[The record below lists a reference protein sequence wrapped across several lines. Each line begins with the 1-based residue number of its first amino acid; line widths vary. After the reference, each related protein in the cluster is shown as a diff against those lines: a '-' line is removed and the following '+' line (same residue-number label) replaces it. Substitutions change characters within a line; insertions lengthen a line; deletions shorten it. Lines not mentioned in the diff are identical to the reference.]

1 MIRRQT
7 VNKFSVVISA
17 PSGAGKS
24 TLINRIMKKDP
35 RFSFSVST
43 TTRSPRDGEKDGIN
57 YYFKE
62 RKEFEAMIANDE
74 FLEWAEVHGNL
85 YGTTKKEVDRIHA
98 AEKIP
103 LFDIDVQGAK
113 NIRDKIAGV
122 FVFIVPPS
130 MEELERR
137 LLSRSTDSQETI
149 KLRIKNASAELAY
162 AGIYDYVI
170 VNDSL
175 ETAES
180 DFFSVMRAEEIR
192 TSRMIFKINELAG
205 GLK

>member
-1 MIRRQT
+1 M
-7 VNKFSVVISA
+7 NKFSVIISA

-24 TLINRIMKKDP
+24 TLISRIMKKDP

-43 TTRSPRDGEKDGIN
+43 TTRAPREGEKDGIN
-57 YYFKE
+57 YYFKD
-62 RKEFEAMIANDE
+62 RKDFEKMIENDE

-85 YGTTKKEVDRIHA
+85 YGTSKKEVDRIHA

-113 NIRDKIAGV
+113 NIREKIAGV

-130 MEELERR
+130 MEELKRR

-149 KLRIKNASAELAY
+149 ELRIRNASAELAY

-175 ETAES
+175 ETAEN
-180 DFFSVMRAEEIR
+180 DFFSVMRAEEIK
-192 TSRMIFKINELAG
+192 TSRMIYKINDLAG

>member
-1 MIRRQT
+1 
-7 VNKFSVVISA
+7 VNKFSVIISA

-24 TLINRIMKKDP
+24 TLISRIMKKDS

-43 TTRSPRDGEKDGIN
+43 TTRLPREGEKDGIN
-57 YYFKE
+57 YYFKD
-62 RKEFEAMIANDE
+62 RKEFEKMIANDE

-85 YGTTKKEVDRIHA
+85 YGTSKKEVDRIHA

-113 NIRDKIAGV
+113 NIREKIAGV

-130 MEELERR
+130 MEELKRR

-149 KLRIKNASAELAY
+149 DLRIHNASAELAY

-175 ETAES
+175 ETAEN
-180 DFFSVMRAEEIR
+180 DFFSVMRAEEIK
-192 TSRMIFKINELAG
+192 TSRMIYKINDLAG

>member
-1 MIRRQT
+1 M
-7 VNKFSVVISA
+7 NKFSVVISA

-24 TLINRIMKKDP
+24 TLITRIMKKDP

-43 TTRSPRDGEKDGIN
+43 TTRSPREGEKDGIN

-62 RKEFEAMIANDE
+62 RKEFEIMIENDE

-130 MEELERR
+130 MEELKRR
-137 LLSRSTDSQETI
+137 LLTRSTDSQDTI
-149 KLRIKNASAELAY
+149 ELRIKNASAELAY

-175 ETAES
+175 ETAEN

-192 TSRMIFKINELAG
+192 ISRMIFKINELAG
-205 GLK
+205 GHK

>member
-1 MIRRQT
+1 
-7 VNKFSVVISA
+7 VNKFSVIISA

-24 TLINRIMKKDP
+24 TLISRIMKKDP

-43 TTRSPRDGEKDGIN
+43 TTRSPREGEKDGIN
-57 YYFKE
+57 YYFKD
-62 RKEFEAMIANDE
+62 RKEFEQMIANDE

-85 YGTTKKEVDRIHA
+85 YGTSKKEVDRIHA

-113 NIRDKIAGV
+113 NIREKIAGV

-130 MEELERR
+130 MEELKRR

-149 KLRIKNASAELAY
+149 DLRIKNASAELAY

-175 ETAES
+175 ETAEN
-180 DFFSVMRAEEIR
+180 DFFSVMRAEEIK
-192 TSRMIFKINELAG
+192 TSRMIYKINDLAG

>member
-1 MIRRQT
+1 M
-7 VNKFSVVISA
+7 NKFSVIISA

-24 TLINRIMKKDP
+24 TLISRIMKKDS
-35 RFSFSVST
+35 RFSVSVST
-43 TTRSPRDGEKDGIN
+43 TTRSPREGEKDGIN
-57 YYFKE
+57 YYFKD
-62 RKEFEAMIANDE
+62 RKDFEKMIENDE

-85 YGTTKKEVDRIHA
+85 YGTSKKEVDRIHA

-103 LFDIDVQGAK
+103 LCDIDVQGAI
-113 NIRDKIAGV
+113 NIREKIAGV

-130 MEELERR
+130 MEELKRR

-149 KLRIKNASAELAY
+149 ELRIRNASAELAY

-175 ETAES
+175 ETAEN
-180 DFFSVMRAEEIR
+180 DFFSVMRAEEIK
-192 TSRMIFKINELAG
+192 TSRMIYKINDLAG

>member
-1 MIRRQT
+1 M
-7 VNKFSVVISA
+7 NKFSVIISA

-24 TLINRIMKKDP
+24 TLISRIMKKDS

-43 TTRSPRDGEKDGIN
+43 TTRLPREGEKDGIN
-57 YYFKE
+57 YYFKD
-62 RKEFEAMIANDE
+62 RKEFEKMIANDE

-85 YGTTKKEVDRIHA
+85 YGTSKKEVDRIHA

-113 NIRDKIAGV
+113 NIREKIAGV

-130 MEELERR
+130 MEELKRR

-149 KLRIKNASAELAY
+149 DLRIHNASAELAY

-175 ETAES
+175 ETAEN
-180 DFFSVMRAEEIR
+180 DFFSVMRAEEIK
-192 TSRMIFKINELAG
+192 TSRMIYKINDLAG

>member
-1 MIRRQT
+1 M
-7 VNKFSVVISA
+7 NKFSVIISA

-24 TLINRIMKKDP
+24 TLISRIMKKDP

-43 TTRSPRDGEKDGIN
+43 TTRSPREGEKDGIN
-57 YYFKE
+57 YYFKD
-62 RKEFEAMIANDE
+62 RKDFEKMIENDE

-85 YGTTKKEVDRIHA
+85 YGTSKKEVDRIHA

-113 NIRDKIAGV
+113 NIREKIAGV

-149 KLRIKNASAELAY
+149 KLRIKNASVELAY

>member
-1 MIRRQT
+1 M
-7 VNKFSVVISA
+7 NKFSVVISA

>member
-1 MIRRQT
+1 
-7 VNKFSVVISA
+7 VNKFSVIISA

-24 TLINRIMKKDP
+24 TLISRIMKKDP

-43 TTRSPRDGEKDGIN
+43 TTRSPREGEKDGIN
-57 YYFKE
+57 YYFKD
-62 RKEFEAMIANDE
+62 RKDFEKMIENDE

-85 YGTTKKEVDRIHA
+85 YGTSKKEVDRIHA

-113 NIRDKIAGV
+113 NIREKIAGV

-130 MEELERR
+130 MEELKRR

-149 KLRIKNASAELAY
+149 ELRIRNASAELAY

-175 ETAES
+175 ETAEN
-180 DFFSVMRAEEIR
+180 DFFSVMRAEEIK
-192 TSRMIFKINELAG
+192 TSRMIYKINDLAG

>member
-1 MIRRQT
+1 M
-7 VNKFSVVISA
+7 NKFSVIISA

-24 TLINRIMKKDP
+24 TLISRIMKKDP

-43 TTRSPRDGEKDGIN
+43 TTRAPREGEKDGIN
-57 YYFKE
+57 YYFKD
-62 RKEFEAMIANDE
+62 RKDFEKMIENDE

-85 YGTTKKEVDRIHA
+85 YGTSKKEVDRIHA

-103 LFDIDVQGAK
+103 LFDIDVQGAN
-113 NIRDKIAGV
+113 NIREKIAGV

-130 MEELERR
+130 MEELKRR

-149 KLRIKNASAELAY
+149 ELRIRNASAELAY

-175 ETAES
+175 ETAEN
-180 DFFSVMRAEEIR
+180 DFFSVMRAEEIK
-192 TSRMIFKINELAG
+192 TSRMIYKINDLAG

>member
-1 MIRRQT
+1 M
-7 VNKFSVVISA
+7 NKFSVIISA

-24 TLINRIMKKDP
+24 TLISRIMKKDP

-43 TTRSPRDGEKDGIN
+43 TTRSPREGEKDGIN
-57 YYFKE
+57 YYFKD
-62 RKEFEAMIANDE
+62 RKEFEQMIANDE

-85 YGTTKKEVDRIHA
+85 YGTSKKEVDRIHA

-113 NIRDKIAGV
+113 NIREKIAGV

-130 MEELERR
+130 MEELKRR

-149 KLRIKNASAELAY
+149 DLRIKNASAELAY

-175 ETAES
+175 ETAEN
-180 DFFSVMRAEEIR
+180 DFFSVMRAEEIK
-192 TSRMIFKINELAG
+192 TSRMIYKINDLAG

>member
-1 MIRRQT
+1 
-7 VNKFSVVISA
+7 
-17 PSGAGKS
+17 
-24 TLINRIMKKDP
+24 MKKDP

-43 TTRSPRDGEKDGIN
+43 TTRSPREGEKDGIN
-57 YYFKE
+57 YYFKD
-62 RKEFEAMIANDE
+62 RKDFEKMIENDE

-85 YGTTKKEVDRIHA
+85 YGTSKKEVDRIHA

-113 NIRDKIAGV
+113 NIREKIAGV

-149 KLRIKNASAELAY
+149 KLRIKNASVELAY

>member
-1 MIRRQT
+1 MRRKA
-7 VNKFSVVISA
+7 VNKFSVIISA

-24 TLINRIMKKDP
+24 TLISRIMKKDL

-43 TTRSPRDGEKDGIN
+43 TTRSPREGEKDGIN
-57 YYFKE
+57 YYFKD
-62 RKEFEAMIANDE
+62 RKDFEKMIENDE

-85 YGTTKKEVDRIHA
+85 YGTSKKEVDRIHA

-113 NIRDKIAGV
+113 NIREKIAGV

-130 MEELERR
+130 MEELKRR

-149 KLRIKNASAELAY
+149 ELRIRNASAELAY

-175 ETAES
+175 ETAEN
-180 DFFSVMRAEEIR
+180 DFFSIMRAEEIK
-192 TSRMIFKINELAG
+192 TSRMIYKINDLAG

>member
-1 MIRRQT
+1 M
-7 VNKFSVVISA
+7 NKFSVVISA

-24 TLINRIMKKDP
+24 TLITRIMKKDP

-43 TTRSPRDGEKDGIN
+43 TTRSPREGEKDGIN

-62 RKEFEAMIANDE
+62 RKEFEIMIENDE

-113 NIRDKIAGV
+113 NIRDKIAGI
-122 FVFIVPPS
+122 FFFIVPPS
-130 MEELERR
+130 MEELKRR
-137 LLSRSTDSQETI
+137 LLTRSTDSQDTI
-149 KLRIKNASAELAY
+149 ELRIKNASAELAY

-175 ETAES
+175 ETAEN

-192 TSRMIFKINELAG
+192 ISRMIFKINELAG

>member
-1 MIRRQT
+1 
-7 VNKFSVVISA
+7 VNKFSVIISA

-24 TLINRIMKKDP
+24 TLISRIMKKDS

-43 TTRSPRDGEKDGIN
+43 TTRSPREGEKDGIN
-57 YYFKE
+57 YYFKD
-62 RKEFEAMIANDE
+62 RKEFEQMIANDE

-85 YGTTKKEVDRIHA
+85 YGTSKKEVDRIHA

-113 NIRDKIAGV
+113 NIREKIAGV

-130 MEELERR
+130 MEELKRR

-149 KLRIKNASAELAY
+149 DLRIKNASAELAY

-175 ETAES
+175 ETAEN
-180 DFFSVMRAEEIR
+180 DFFSVMRAEEIK
-192 TSRMIFKINELAG
+192 TSRMIYKINDLAG

>member
-1 MIRRQT
+1 
-7 VNKFSVVISA
+7 
-17 PSGAGKS
+17 
-24 TLINRIMKKDP
+24 MKKDS

-43 TTRSPRDGEKDGIN
+43 TTRSPREGEKDGIN
-57 YYFKE
+57 YYFKD
-62 RKEFEAMIANDE
+62 RKEFEKMIANDE

-85 YGTTKKEVDRIHA
+85 YGTSKKEVDRIHA

-113 NIRDKIAGV
+113 NIREKIAGI

-130 MEELERR
+130 MEELKRR

-149 KLRIKNASAELAY
+149 DLRIHNASAELAY

-175 ETAES
+175 ETAEN
-180 DFFSVMRAEEIR
+180 DFFSVMRAEEIK
-192 TSRMIFKINELAG
+192 TSRMIYKINDLAG

>member
-1 MIRRQT
+1 MLRRKA
-7 VNKFSVVISA
+7 VNKFSVIISA

-24 TLINRIMKKDP
+24 TLISRIMKKDP

-43 TTRSPRDGEKDGIN
+43 TTRSPREGEKDGIN
-57 YYFKE
+57 YYFKD
-62 RKEFEAMIANDE
+62 RKEFEQMIANDE

-85 YGTTKKEVDRIHA
+85 YGTSKKEVDRIHA

-113 NIRDKIAGV
+113 NIREKIAGV

-130 MEELERR
+130 MEELKRR

-149 KLRIKNASAELAY
+149 DLRIKNASAELAY

-175 ETAES
+175 ETAEN
-180 DFFSVMRAEEIR
+180 DFFSVMRAEEIK
-192 TSRMIFKINELAG
+192 TSRMIYKINDLAG

>member
-1 MIRRQT
+1 M
-7 VNKFSVVISA
+7 NKFSVIISA

-24 TLINRIMKKDP
+24 TLISRIMKRDP

-43 TTRSPRDGEKDGIN
+43 TTRFPREGEKDGIN
-57 YYFKE
+57 YYFKD
-62 RKEFEAMIANDE
+62 RKDFEKMIENDE

-85 YGTTKKEVDRIHA
+85 YGTSKKEVDRIHA

-113 NIRDKIAGV
+113 NIREKIAGV

-130 MEELERR
+130 MEELKRR
-137 LLSRSTDSQETI
+137 LLTRSTDSQETI
-149 KLRIKNASAELAY
+149 ELRIRNASAELAY

-175 ETAES
+175 ETAEN
-180 DFFSVMRAEEIR
+180 DFFSVMRAEEIK
-192 TSRMIFKINELAG
+192 TSRMIYKINDLAG

>member
-1 MIRRQT
+1 M
-7 VNKFSVVISA
+7 NKFSVIISA

-24 TLINRIMKKDP
+24 TLISRIMKKDP

-43 TTRSPRDGEKDGIN
+43 TTRSPREGEKDGIN
-57 YYFKE
+57 YYFKD
-62 RKEFEAMIANDE
+62 RKDFEKMIENDE

-85 YGTTKKEVDRIHA
+85 YGTSKKEVDRIHA

-103 LFDIDVQGAK
+103 LFDIDVQGAN
-113 NIRDKIAGV
+113 NIREKIAGV

-130 MEELERR
+130 MEELKRR

-149 KLRIKNASAELAY
+149 ELRIRNASAELAY

-175 ETAES
+175 ETAEN
-180 DFFSVMRAEEIR
+180 DFFSVMRAEEIK
-192 TSRMIFKINELAG
+192 TSRMIYKINDLAG

>member
-1 MIRRQT
+1 
-7 VNKFSVVISA
+7 VNKFSVIISA

-24 TLINRIMKKDP
+24 TLISRIMKKDP

-43 TTRSPRDGEKDGIN
+43 TTRSPREGEKDGIN
-57 YYFKE
+57 YYFKD
-62 RKEFEAMIANDE
+62 RKDFEKMIENDE

-85 YGTTKKEVDRIHA
+85 YGTSKKEVDRIHA

-113 NIRDKIAGV
+113 NIREKIAGV

-149 KLRIKNASAELAY
+149 KLRIKNASVELAY

>member
-1 MIRRQT
+1 M
-7 VNKFSVVISA
+7 NKFSVIISA

-24 TLINRIMKKDP
+24 TLISRIMKRDP

-43 TTRSPRDGEKDGIN
+43 TTRFPREGEKDGIN
-57 YYFKE
+57 YYFKD
-62 RKEFEAMIANDE
+62 RKDFEKMIENDE

-85 YGTTKKEVDRIHA
+85 YGTSKKEVDRIHA

-113 NIRDKIAGV
+113 NIREKIAGV

-130 MEELERR
+130 MEELKRR

-149 KLRIKNASAELAY
+149 ELRIRNASAELAY

-175 ETAES
+175 ETAEN
-180 DFFSVMRAEEIR
+180 DFFSVMRAEEIK
-192 TSRMIFKINELAG
+192 TSRMIYKINDLAG

>member
-1 MIRRQT
+1 
-7 VNKFSVVISA
+7 VNKFSVIISA

-24 TLINRIMKKDP
+24 TLISRIMKKDP

-43 TTRSPRDGEKDGIN
+43 TTRAPREGEKDGIN
-57 YYFKE
+57 YYFKD
-62 RKEFEAMIANDE
+62 RKDFEKMIENDE

-85 YGTTKKEVDRIHA
+85 YGTSKKEVDRIHA

-103 LFDIDVQGAK
+103 LFDIDVQGAN
-113 NIRDKIAGV
+113 NIREKIAGV

-130 MEELERR
+130 MEELKRR

-149 KLRIKNASAELAY
+149 ELRIRNASAELAY

-175 ETAES
+175 ETAEN
-180 DFFSVMRAEEIR
+180 DFFSVMRAEEIK
-192 TSRMIFKINELAG
+192 TSRMIYKINDLAG

>member
-1 MIRRQT
+1 M
-7 VNKFSVVISA
+7 NKFSVIISA

-24 TLINRIMKKDP
+24 TLISRIMKKDL

-43 TTRSPRDGEKDGIN
+43 TTRSPREGEKDGIN
-57 YYFKE
+57 YYFKD
-62 RKEFEAMIANDE
+62 RKDFEKMIENDE

-85 YGTTKKEVDRIHA
+85 YGTSKKEVDRIHA

-113 NIRDKIAGV
+113 NIREKIAGV

-130 MEELERR
+130 MEELKRR

-149 KLRIKNASAELAY
+149 ELRIRNASAELAY

-175 ETAES
+175 ETAEN
-180 DFFSVMRAEEIR
+180 DFFSIMRAEEIK
-192 TSRMIFKINELAG
+192 TSRMIYKINDLAG

>member
-1 MIRRQT
+1 M
-7 VNKFSVVISA
+7 NKFSVIISA

-24 TLINRIMKKDP
+24 TLISRIMKKDP

-43 TTRSPRDGEKDGIN
+43 TTRSPREGEKDGIN
-57 YYFKE
+57 YYFKD
-62 RKEFEAMIANDE
+62 RKDFEKMIENDE

-85 YGTTKKEVDRIHA
+85 YGTSKKEVDRIHA

-113 NIRDKIAGV
+113 NIREKIAGV

-130 MEELERR
+130 MEELKRR

-149 KLRIKNASAELAY
+149 ELRIRNASAELAY

-175 ETAES
+175 ETAEN
-180 DFFSVMRAEEIR
+180 DFFSVMRAEEIK
-192 TSRMIFKINELAG
+192 TSRMIYKINDLAG

>member
-1 MIRRQT
+1 
-7 VNKFSVVISA
+7 VNKFSVIISA

-24 TLINRIMKKDP
+24 TLIARIMKKDP
-35 RFSFSVST
+35 RYSFSVST
-43 TTRSPRDGEKDGIN
+43 TTRSPRESEKDGIN

-62 RKEFEAMIANDE
+62 RKEFEIMIENDE

-85 YGTTKKEVDRIHA
+85 YGTTKKEVDRIHT

-113 NIRDKIAGV
+113 NLREKIAGV

-130 MEELERR
+130 MEELKRR
-137 LLSRSTDSQETI
+137 LLSRSTDSPETI
-149 KLRIKNASAELAY
+149 ELRIRNASAELAY

-175 ETAES
+175 ETAEN
-180 DFFSVMRAEEIR
+180 DFFSVMRAEEIK
-192 TSRMIFKINELAG
+192 TSRMIYKINELAG

>member
-1 MIRRQT
+1 M
-7 VNKFSVVISA
+7 NKFSVIISA

-24 TLINRIMKKDP
+24 TLILRIMKKDP

-43 TTRSPRDGEKDGIN
+43 TTRSPREGEKDGIN
-57 YYFKE
+57 YYFKD
-62 RKEFEAMIANDE
+62 RKDFEKMIENDE

-85 YGTTKKEVDRIHA
+85 YGTSKKEVDRIHA

-113 NIRDKIAGV
+113 NIREKIAGV

-149 KLRIKNASAELAY
+149 KLRIKNASVELAY